1 MNFIMRGAS
10 FYCFSY
16 LSTYKLK
23 TTKLEMK
30 NERDNIVISCKTF
43 TSREIE
49 YVAICGKENCHCRE
63 GTDEIFRGC
72 YGIKASRQYGQIV
85 SEEES
90 IWD

>member
-30 NERDNIVISCKTF
+30 NERD
-43 TSREIE
+43 RIE
-49 YVAICGKENCHCRE
+49 MKGSQAH
-63 GTDEIFRGC
+63 
-72 YGIKASRQYGQIV
+72 QYQMSYMEQV
-85 SEEES
+85 LCSL
-90 IWD
+90 